1 MQIVLIVNGQRL
13 QPPHQTEPAVPWW
26 SFTKT
31 VLAATALTLVR
42 DGRLRLDDPLADA
55 PYTLRQL
62 LRHEAGLAD
71 YGELADYQAAVAR
84 HEAAW
89 PAQEMLE
96 RLQAERLRYTPGEGW
111 RYSNVG
117 YWQVAQV
124 IERTSDLSLAD
135 AVRTRVLQPLNIADT
150 VRFATSRAEL
160 GQSCASLARYDP
172 GWVYHGLL
180 IGPLSQAALLLDRLL
195 GGDLLPAGLLQTM
208 QDTTTLGGP
217 IPGRPWLAPGYAL
230 GLMRGPVAGGLVLA
244 GHTGCGPGS
253 VLAVYRGV
261 MDKRSVS
268 CAAFAEA
275 AGEGEVEAAV
285 VEQIRQHVSG

>member
-13 QPPHQTEPAVPWW
+13 QPPHQMEHAVPWW

-71 YGELADYQAAVAR
+71 YGELADYHAAVAR

-89 PAQEMLE
+89 PAKEMLE
-96 RLQAERLRYTPGEGW
+96 RLQAERLRYPPGEGW

-117 YWQVAQV
+117 YWQVARL
-124 IERTSDLSLAD
+124 IERASDLSLAD
-135 AVRTRVLQPLNIADT
+135 AVRTRVLQPLTIADT
-150 VRFATSRAEL
+150 VHFAASGSEL
-160 GQSCASLARYDP
+160 GQSCASLACYDP

-180 IGPLSQAALLLDRLL
+180 IGPLSQAALLLDGLL
-195 GGDLLPAGLLQTM
+195 GGDLLSAGLLQTM

-253 VLAVYRGV
+253 VLAVYRGL
-261 MDKRSVS
+261 MDERSVS
-268 CAAFAEA
+268 CAAFAET
-275 AGEGEVEAAV
+275 AGEGGVEAAV
-285 VEQIRQHVSG
+285 VEQIRRHVAG